1 MALSDLTLH
10 DPSTPYTGE
19 YQFEEL
25 LIDGD
30 LLVFSSCA
38 AVEYGRTA
46 DEYSF
51 AEITQNIEGRIRAMQ
66 KRLRA
71 KTVRIFFS
79 AKDNFRYV
87 VMPEYKSNR
96 KDAWLPP
103 SLEDA
108 KAHTMALFHGEME
121 PGLEADDLLAI
132 AQKADGS
139 TIIATIDKDIPQ
151 VNGMHYRWETQHAGE
166 KLFEVGGHGEL
177 KLEVKLKDGKKKSK
191 VHGNGVRFFC
201 YQLLIGDPTDGVMG
215 CGKLETMVYKTGAKA
230 GQTYSKRVGVGPV
243 EAYELLEHAI
253 TYPRAMAIVMAQYQ
267 HVFGDEWEEKLLA
280 NGRCLFM
287 TRKRNPDGKFQL
299 WHFKKEEYQN
309 SWYDPATASVVSFKG

>member
-1 MALSDLTLH
+1 MALSSLTLH
-10 DPSTPYTGE
+10 DPSTPDSGN

-51 AEITQNIEGRIRAMQ
+51 GEIAQNIEGRIRAMQ

-79 AKDNFRYV
+79 SKDNFRYV
-87 VMPEYKSNR
+87 IMPEYKSNR

-121 PGLEADDLLAI
+121 PGLEADDLLAM

-191 VHGNGVRFFC
+191 VSGNGVRFFC

-215 CGKLETMVYKTGAKA
+215 CGKLEHMVYKTGAKA

-287 TRKRNPDGKFQL
+287 TRQKNAAGQFQL

-309 SWYDPATASVVSFKG
+309 SWYDPATASVVTFKG